1 VALWRS
7 LPAPNRRWIVLN
19 ALLVSAL
26 INLVVNAALAW
37 LGVRGADVPLMGV
50 PLLETS
56 TIVDTVGTF
65 FILPLL
71 TCLLCTSA
79 VWYERR
85 NRELPSLDWTR
96 DSHPWLAA
104 PPWSRLGRGLRL
116 GTLVTLLLA
125 PPAVILLVATDFG
138 GISTGQF
145 VLYKAILGVALGA
158 LVTPPIALWAMSD
171 PLGDEISP

>member
-1 VALWRS
+1 VTLWRS
-7 LPAPNRRWIVLN
+7 LPAPHRRWIVLN
-19 ALLVSAL
+19 ALLVTAL

-37 LGVRGADVPLMGV
+37 LGVRGADVPLMAV

-65 FILPLL
+65 FILPLV

-85 NRELPSLDWTR
+85 NRELPALDWTR
-96 DSHPWLAA
+96 ASHQWLAA

-116 GTLVTLLLA
+116 GALVTVVLA
-125 PPAVILLVATDFG
+125 PPGVVVLVLTDFG

-158 LVTPPIALWAMSD
+158 VVTPLIALWAMSD
-171 PLGDEISP
+171 PIPS